1 MKTISLISLLA
12 LGAAIPSEHQHDM
25 SGSSDRSM
33 VDSADNSTTM
43 DMSPSPMSMEHH
55 HGMPAL
61 QNPHLEPQQRKYWE
75 NYNTTTYFN
84 NSDGSKFNLWT
95 HAILCFAAFGLIAP
109 LTILLS
115 TDSRTQWLYV
125 PLQTFQ
131 SALAIGSYFFLW
143 IFSGSAPDLY
153 PGNAYSGFT
162 LAMFI
167 FSVVHWTAMVVK
179 AIASYL
185 SFENAYNPINHY
197 MRSNSSRGD
206 QANNSLQ
213 EDPEAYAMDEIH
225 TSREN
230 FMESTEYS
238 VGSDTEISS
247 FDTECNVNAQNA
259 RQNAQLQHSSPPP
272 ALIQKLAQNRV
283 FVKINSVMGGFSG
296 LIFHLLNFPLFILGW
311 AYMLTGLATGFLM
324 GKDFRV
330 FALLAHFIKGWVFF
344 ALGFIELARFFGAGA
359 SSGWAWNEVIFRP
372 SKTVHTGISR
382 LIYKFWPEYPT
393 IEFIQSFLIF
403 FYGSTNVFLEHL
415 GNTDGVW
422 THKDLQHASIAFMFF
437 GGGLCGLILESGF
450 VKKQVSAAFGF
461 GNVSESSNARVS
473 RSFSINPMPAFIIF
487 WTGALMSHHQQ
498 ETELATQIHMQWGYL
513 FSLAAVLRL
522 FTFGLMLTKPR
533 AASELDGSQPQR
545 PFTELLVSFCLICG
559 GMIFMSSNR
568 ETVEGMIYRG
578 IDQMFTM
585 NVSVGITV
593 LLMSYFTCCL
603 TLKGWASS
611 RY

>member
-1 MKTISLISLLA
+1 MKTINFLFLSALA
-12 LGAAIPSEHQHDM
+12 AGVPSEHHDM
-25 SGSSDRSM
+25 AGSSDNSM
-33 VDSADNSTTM
+33 VHSSDNSTVG
-43 DMSPSPMSMEHH
+43 SPSPMSMEHH

-84 NSDGSKFNLWT
+84 ANEGNKFNLWS
-95 HAILCFAAFGLIAP
+95 HAILCFTAFGLIAP
-109 LTILLS
+109 LTLLLS
-115 TDSRTQWLYV
+115 TDPRSQWLYV
-125 PLQTFQ
+125 PLQTLQ

-143 IFSGSAPDLY
+143 FFSGSAPKLY
-153 PGNAYSGFT
+153 AGNAYSGFT
-162 LAMFI
+162 VAMFVI
-167 FSVVHWTAMVVK
+167 SSLHWTSMIVK
-179 AIASYL
+179 AISSYL
-185 SFENAYNPINHY
+185 TFDESYNPINRY
-197 MRSNSSRGD
+197 MRPSARRGD
-206 QANNSLQ
+206 AASYSLQ

-230 FMESTEYS
+230 SMESTEYS

-247 FDTECNVNAQNA
+247 FDTDCNVNARKAKNS
-259 RQNAQLQHSSPPP
+259 QLHDRSPPS
-272 ALIQKLAQNRV
+272 ALVQKLAKNRF
-283 FVKINSVMGGFSG
+283 FVKINALMGGFSG
-296 LIFHLLNFPLFILGW
+296 FIFNTLNFPLFVLGW

-359 SSGWAWNEVIFRP
+359 SRGWAWNEVLVRP
-372 SKTVHTGISR
+372 SSAAHTGISR
-382 LIYKFWPEYPT
+382 ILHKLWPEYPS
-393 IEFIQSFLIF
+393 IEFVQSFLIF

-450 VKKQVSAAFGF
+450 VKQQVSAAFGF
-461 GNVSESSNARVS
+461 GNENESSNALIR
-473 RSFSINPMPAFIIF
+473 RSFSINPMPAFTIF

-522 FTFGLMLTKPR
+522 ITFALMLTKPR
-533 AASELDGSQPQR
+533 AASEVESSQPQR
-545 PFTELLVSFCLICG
+545 PFTEILVSFCLICG

-603 TLKGWASS
+603 TVKGWADS